1 MVVAR
6 RRLRMGGH
14 DSRGALV
21 AYVFWKIA
29 IATAIGR
36 YQGALLRSQMDVVAD
51 ALAKKQ
57 RAESGDDRKK

>member
-1 MVVAR
+1 
-6 RRLRMGGH
+6 MGGH

-57 RAESGDDRKK
+57 RGGESADDHKE